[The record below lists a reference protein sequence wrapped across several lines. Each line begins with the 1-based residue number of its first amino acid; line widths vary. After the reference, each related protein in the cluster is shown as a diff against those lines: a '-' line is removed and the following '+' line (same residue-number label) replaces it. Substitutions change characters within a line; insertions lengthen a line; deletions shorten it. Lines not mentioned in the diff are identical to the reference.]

1 MLFLCSVHKFLE
13 LGEDLRVD
21 TVHEVVEGVLAVE
34 SLTLGHLRH
43 QVLLQ
48 GHCVHR
54 VHLPQLETSPQ
65 QSQHTETNTQLM
77 ETTTQLMENTQLE
90 ISPQQHQHTE
100 TNTQLMQTN
109 T

>member
-1 MLFLCSVHKFLE
+1 MLFLCSVHKFLQ
-13 LGEDLRVD
+13 LGEDLWVN
-21 TVHEVVEGVLAVE
+21 TVHQVVEGVLAVE

-65 QSQHTETNTQLM
+65 QCQNMETTTQLM
-77 ETTTQLMENTQLE
+77 ETTTQLMENT
-90 ISPQQHQHTE
+90 
-100 TNTQLMQTN
+100 
-109 T
+109 